1 MIRKIA
7 AVSLC
12 LATIPFAAN
21 ALLNGGFEAGLQG
34 WNNWG
39 ADTTSVHHGGTKG
52 CAVRST
58 KPVWAGLDQKLAI
71 PSGTRSVKVS
81 GWLRADSL
89 RSGKENWE
97 RGRLGVEFLT
107 AKGDT
112 VGGFPPAVGQVRG
125 HLPWTRVERNYPV
138 PTGADTLKV
147 QCALGNS
154 SGALY
159 CDDLSV
165 EFAK

>member
-1 MIRKIA
+1 MIRKTAIA
-7 AVSLC
+7 SLC
-12 LATIPFAAN
+12 LAAVPFAAD
-21 ALLNGGFEAGLQG
+21 ALLNGGFEAGLSG
-34 WNNWG
+34 WNSWG
-39 ADTTSVHHGGTKG
+39 ADTTSVHHGGAKG
-52 CAVRST
+52 CVVRSA

-71 PSGTRSVKVS
+71 PNGTRTVRVS

-89 RSGKENWE
+89 RSGKKNWE
-97 RGRLGVEFLT
+97 RGRIGVEFT

-112 VGGFPPAVGQVRG
+112 VGGFPPAVGQMRG
-125 HLPWTRVERNYPV
+125 QLPWTHVERSYAV
-138 PTGADTLKV
+138 PEGADTIKV

-154 SGALY
+154 SGTLY